1 MNSPIA
7 ILCSGQGGQY
17 SGMFDLFAEIPE
29 CEPIFAAASVW
40 LGQDPRE
47 LVRSAGA
54 DLFAD
59 HTAQILC
66 CTQALA
72 AWAGLAAAQPAR
84 AVIAGYSAGELPAW
98 GCAGAIEVEA
108 TLRWAH
114 HRAAVM
120 DAAAPRGTGLAAI
133 VGLSR
138 TKLQPMLRRH
148 GAAIAIIDPNAYVV
162 GGYRSELEACCRD
175 AIEGGATRA
184 FMLPVAVPSHTKLL
198 AAAATAFRGVLHE
211 ANPRLPRAGFRLL
224 SGIDG
229 DVVRDIEAG
238 WAKLAL
244 QICTQVDW
252 AACLESCRAEGA
264 QLALELGP
272 GRALTHMAEAIFPP
286 GCARATEDFRSI
298 AGLRAW
304 LSRNNDW
311 T

>member
-1 MNSPIA
+1 MESPVA

-17 SGMFDLFAEIPE
+17 SGMFDLFAESPE

-40 LGQDPRE
+40 LGQDPRKF
-47 LVRSAGA
+47 VRSAGA

-72 AWAGLAAAQPAR
+72 AWAGLAAAQPTR

-108 TLRWAH
+108 TLRLAH
-114 HRAAVM
+114 CRSAMM
-120 DAAAPRGTGLAAI
+120 DAAAPPGAGLAAI

-138 TKLQPMLRRH
+138 TKLEPMLGQH
-148 GAAIAIIDPNAYVV
+148 AAAIAIIIDANTYVV
-162 GGYRSELEACCRD
+162 GGYRNELEACCRE
-175 AIEGGATRA
+175 AIDRGATRTL
-184 FMLPVAVPSHTKLL
+184 MLPVAVPSHTKLL
-198 AAAATAFRGVLHE
+198 AAAATAFLGLLPE
-211 ANPRLPRAGFRLL
+211 AHPRLPRAGVRLL

-272 GRALTHMAEAIFPP
+272 GRALTHMAEAVFPP

-304 LSRNNDW
+304 LSRNNN
-311 T
+311 